1 MTRMIARSASV
12 FVLLVLL
19 GDGAL
24 AAQANAH
31 WYIGTYSNDLLVWDE
46 GSEEIVDRIR
56 MENFIPMGIT
66 PNESKDRLY
75 VREASA
81 EVIEI
86 VDLEQGAV
94 IDEFTLS
101 EGNVTVRINSFA
113 PHPSDEK
120 AVLFVRRHTKLRD
133 RYVVEGPFILEYD
146 LRSKQVTDTVP
157 WPDGKKRENVSFRY
171 SPDGETLYF
180 FTDNIIAVDADSY
193 DEVDRWN
200 ISDPLEPGLGRTS
213 FGTAPDTYDE
223 PGVATSLF
231 RLTDPVQNRAMMGI
245 AQVRLSEK
253 EVDFFTVG
261 PSESMRGFALAPGGE
276 KAYSLL
282 SMVGRYEF
290 WEFDLEAKA
299 VTRRQPFAGRP
310 RMGLRVSA
318 DGEKLYIFVAGNT
331 IDIYDIHTFEYLRS
345 VTLDEDMTGT
355 VVIPAGS
362 GSER

>member
-1 MTRMIARSASV
+1 MKRTIARGASALT
-12 FVLLVLL
+12 LLAVV
-19 GDGAL
+19 GGGTL
-24 AAQANAH
+24 AAQETAR

-46 GSEEIVDRIR
+46 ASEQIVDRIG
-56 MENFIPMGIT
+56 MNNFIPSGIT
-66 PNESKDRLY
+66 VSESQNRLY
-75 VREASA
+75 VREARA
-81 EVIEI
+81 ETIEI
-86 VDLEQGAV
+86 VDLERNAV

-101 EGNVTVRINSFA
+101 ERNVTVRINSFA

-146 LRSKQVTDTVP
+146 LRSKQVTDTIP
-157 WPDGKKRENVSFRY
+157 WPDGQKRENVSFRY

-180 FTDNIIAVDADSY
+180 FTDHIIAVDADTY
-193 DEVDRWN
+193 EEVDRWK

-213 FGTAPDTYDE
+213 FGTNSDTYDE
-223 PGVATSLF
+223 PGVATS
-231 RLTDPVQNRAMMGI
+231 P
-245 AQVRLSEK
+245 EK

-261 PSESMRGFALAPGGE
+261 PSESMRGFALAPGGK

-282 SMVGRYEF
+282 SLVGRYEF
-290 WEFDLEAKA
+290 WEFDLE
-299 VTRRQPFAGRP
+299 TRRVSRQQPFAGRP
-310 RMGLRVSA
+310 RMGIRVSA

-355 VVIPAGS
+355 AVIPMRRGPQ
-362 GSER
+362 R